1 MRDRAVAS
9 DLEWLR
15 TVLNWATRTRDEQG
29 RYYLRENPAR
39 GFPIP
44 KEKNPRRPVASQD
57 RFQAVRPKAAEVH
70 PHLPQVLDLVNGTG
84 RRISF
89 RPPASL

>member
-15 TVLNWATRTRDEQG
+15 TALNWATRARDEQG

-44 KEKNPRRPVASQD
+44 KEKNPGRPVASQD
-57 RFQAVRPKAAEVH
+57 RYEALRAKAAQVH
-70 PHLPQVLDLVNGTG
+70 PYLPQIFDLVNGTG
-84 RRISF
+84 RAF
-89 RPPASL
+89 RP